1 MMVITMT
8 ANRNIGQ
15 IFYLGNALEE
25 EIMQQKDSSEEE
37 EGEEEEESQVNE
49 EEHLL
54 TIEHVKQVID
64 DVKKL
69 LIEDPS
75 SVIAA
80 WALLNANYQ

>member
-1 MMVITMT
+1 
-8 ANRNIGQ
+8 
-15 IFYLGNALEE
+15 
-25 EIMQQKDSSEEE
+25 MQQKDSSEEE
-37 EGEEEEESQVNE
+37 EGDERDSPINE

-54 TIEHVKQVID
+54 TIEHIKQVID

-80 WALLNANYQ
+80 WALLNADYQ

>member
-1 MMVITMT
+1 MVIFIK
-8 ANRNIGQ
+8 ANGNIGP
-15 IFYLGNALEE
+15 IFCLGNALEE

-37 EGEEEEESQVNE
+37 EEEEESQVN